1 MRLFIAIPLAP
12 TVIEELSAISK
23 RLRSDHDGLRWSSPE
38 SWHVTLQF
46 LGKTSPEQYS
56 CLVARLRALHSH
68 RVSMSLEGL
77 GVFDRAGV
85 FFAGVAVTQELL
97 ILQQRVTAATAH
109 CGFIPEARP
118 FHPHVTLARAKG
130 GGRGKSLRELNARI
144 IRQPDFTPFVASE
157 FLLYEAFLGPAGSLY
172 EIREHFPLLGQ
183 NGK

>member
-23 RLRSDHDGLRWSSPE
+23 HLRSDHDGLRWSLPK

-77 GVFDRAGV
+77 GVFDRVGV

-97 ILQQRVTAATAH
+97 ILQHRVTSATGY
-109 CGFIPEARP
+109 CGFVPEARP

-130 GGRGKSLRELNARI
+130 DGRGKSLRELNARI

-157 FLLYEAFLGPAGSLY
+157 FLLYEAFLGPAGSHY
-172 EIREHFPLLGQ
+172 EIREHFPLLG
-183 NGK
+183 